1 MQDRLDTPQSEGEAF
16 RRVWQRVQGQPGPGD
31 YLIPEGPGER
41 PLPPAPPKPQP
52 PQPPS
57 GPPRPPA
64 GPDMEGLLRRIM
76 EELSETACLCRRWQ
90 RLWGI
95 AQRCDG
101 QIRRLSAALFL
112 LTGRRWRP
120 GTLRCQAGGFLEYCR
135 TLYFRFQTLEQDCR
149 RGAEETEEPELRSL
163 FRELAQE
170 CRISREQLRRL
181 VEETV

>member
-76 EELSETACLCRRWQ
+76 EELSEAACLCRRSP
-90 RLWGI
+90 RS
-95 AQRCDG
+95 
-101 QIRRLSAALFL
+101 SAPSPAL
-112 LTGRRWRP
+112 
-120 GTLRCQAGGFLEYCR
+120 A
-135 TLYFRFQTLEQDCR
+135 
-149 RGAEETEEPELRSL
+149 
-163 FRELAQE
+163 
-170 CRISREQLRRL
+170 
-181 VEETV
+181 

>member
-52 PQPPS
+52 PQTPS

-95 AQRCDG
+95 ARRCDG

-120 GTLRCQAGGFLEYCR
+120 GTLRCQAGGF
-135 TLYFRFQTLEQDCR
+135 
-149 RGAEETEEPELRSL
+149 PE
-163 FRELAQE
+163 
-170 CRISREQLRRL
+170 RL
-181 VEETV
+181 VYFMVHFAGQIEASGLKLCQEWVRNNVMAYYPLGVIKEPKEEEQA